1 MKKVFFLVV
10 ALIATINAFS
20 TVRTV
25 SSNPATLGQFS
36 TIQAAIDASADSD
49 TVYVYGSPNSY
60 AIFTIQDKKITVIGP
75 GWSPDKNLPLTAT
88 VDGATFRNS
97 PAGGSPDGSELQGLI
112 FLSTIRPS
120 AINVGG
126 DLAVNNL
133 RFIRCQFNGALNWD
147 LASSGFLIEGCIF
160 YNTLNFSGTLTYQN
174 FLFQNNLFFLQACC
188 ISNTINALT
197 NSVNVRFDHNL
208 FTSSNNSGGG
218 TVSIFNSNCRFLT
231 LSNNIFNQ
239 ANVGNNVSFSTFTNN
254 ITNNITLN
262 SSNATSNATPWAVNS
277 NVDGG
282 GNVANTSPGMV
293 DQATINNG
301 NSSPNINFTIASG
314 PANNSGSDGKDMGLL
329 FDGTGSLNW
338 NNSRNSRVPR
348 IFSMNITTPT
358 VTPGGNL
365 SVTVDARKSN

>member
-36 TIQAAIDASADSD
+36 TIQTAIDASADSD

-88 VDGATFRNS
+88 VDGATLRNS
-97 PAGGSPDGSELQGLI
+97 PAGGSPDGSEFHGLI
-112 FLSTIRPS
+112 FSTTVRAS
-120 AINVGG
+120 ANNVSG

-133 RFIRCQFNGALNWD
+133 RFIRCQFNGAVNWD

-160 YNTLNFSGTLTYQN
+160 YNTLNFSGSLTYQN
-174 FLFQNNLFFLQACC
+174 FLFQNNLFFLQVCC

-208 FTSSNNSGGG
+208 FTSSNNSSGG

-301 NSSPNINFTIASG
+301 NSSPNVNFTIASG

-329 FDGTGSLNW
+329 FDATGSLNW
-338 NNSRNSRVPR
+338 TNSRNSRVPR